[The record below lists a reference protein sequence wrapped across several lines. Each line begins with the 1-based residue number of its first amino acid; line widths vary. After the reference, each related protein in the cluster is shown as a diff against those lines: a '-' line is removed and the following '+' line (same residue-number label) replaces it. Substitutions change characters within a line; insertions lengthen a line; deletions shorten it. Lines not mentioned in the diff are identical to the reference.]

1 LAKFLL
7 FGSKNTFES
16 KGGCKIMPFE
26 PETPFGKA
34 IEMFLEDRLIAF
46 KPEDMD
52 IQYSERY
59 GAAGRLEE
67 RLLSVLPETVKIV
80 YDEKGEDGEQD
91 EGSEDNLTME
101 VGIHEILNKLSEEK
115 DWFIGAAAEMAYKKG
130 FSEALKLLC
139 HCLAMS

>member
-1 LAKFLL
+1 M
-7 FGSKNTFES
+7 S
-16 KGGCKIMPFE
+16 FE

-34 IEMFLEDRLIAF
+34 IEMFLEDRLMAF

-67 RLLSVLPETVKIV
+67 QLLSVLPETVKIV
-80 YDEKGEDGEQD
+80 YNEKGNKG
-91 EGSEDNLTME
+91 EGSEDKLTME

-115 DWFIGAAAEMAYKKG
+115 DWFIGAASEMAYKKG